1 VSPVSPSLYDL
12 LDVDP
17 TASDDEIRAAWKS
30 AIADLDPTD
39 RRFRAYNQAAEVL
52 LDPERRAAYDAELG
66 PEQEQDEDGP
76 TEVGDD
82 VDAGTRPG
90 SEPQAGAPA
99 EAKAEGRSF
108 PAVPGWLLIGLAV
121 LTLVVIAAAVYFW
134 TQPSDS
140 GIEEATRQAQ
150 STAERAIVPV
160 LSYDATTMAEDQAA
174 GRAYL
179 TDDYRAEYDKLFKLL
194 TDNAAG
200 TGTAVTTKVV
210 SSGIVRSGEDRV
222 EVLLFVDR
230 PTTNNQQTEPVVY
243 KDQVRVTME
252 LVDGEWLID
261 DLTTSPA
268 AP

>member
-1 VSPVSPSLYDL
+1 MSPSLYDL

-17 TASDDEIRAAWKS
+17 TASDAEIRAAWKS

-52 LDPERRAAYDAELG
+52 LDPERRAAYDAALAA
-66 PEQEQDEDGP
+66 EQDDEQAARDEHDP
-76 TEVGDD
+76 APVD
-82 VDAGTRPG
+82 VDA
-90 SEPQAGAPA
+90 EPAPDA
-99 EAKAEGRSF
+99 PERQGREV

-121 LTLVVIAAAVYFW
+121 VTVAVIAAASYFW
-134 TQPSDS
+134 SQPSDS
-140 GIEEATRQAQ
+140 AIEDATREAQ

-160 LSYDATTMAEDQAA
+160 LSYDVTTLDDDQAA

-179 TDDYRAEYDKLFKLL
+179 TDDYREKYDDLFDVLRA
-194 TDNAAG
+194 NG
-200 TGTAVTTKVV
+200 EQTGTKVSTKVV

-230 PTTNNQQTEPVVY
+230 PTTNKQQTEPVVY

-261 DLTTSPA
+261 SLETSPA

>member
-1 VSPVSPSLYDL
+1 MSPSLYDL

-17 TASDDEIRAAWKS
+17 TASDAEIRAAWKS

-52 LDPERRAAYDAELG
+52 LDPERRAAYDAELAA
-66 PEQEQDEDGP
+66 EQDESEP
-76 TEVGDD
+76 APVD
-82 VDAGTRPG
+82 VDT
-90 SEPQAGAPA
+90 EPAQDAP
-99 EAKAEGRSF
+99 KRQGREV

-121 LTLVVIAAAVYFW
+121 VTVAVIAAAAYFW
-134 TQPSDS
+134 SQPSDS
-140 GIEEATRQAQ
+140 AIEDATREAQ

-160 LSYDATTMAEDQAA
+160 LSYDVTTLDDDQAA

-179 TDDYRAEYDKLFKLL
+179 TDDYRKKYDELFGVLRANG
-194 TDNAAG
+194 DQ
-200 TGTAVTTKVV
+200 TGTKVSTKVV

-230 PTTNNQQTEPVVY
+230 PTTNKQQTEPVVY

-261 DLTTSPA
+261 TLETSPA